1 MAGVSRQIHRSATI
15 YKTFTDD
22 ADIRITEIVIPDMGT
37 LLPDDTQFVLLTALT
52 SVEMTHR

>member
-1 MAGVSRQIHRSATI
+1 MAGVNQQIQRSATI

-22 ADIRITEIVIPDMGT
+22 ADIRITEIVIPDMRT

-52 SVEMTHR
+52 SVEMTRR